1 MIMEVAMY
9 KVGDKV
15 VYPMHGAGEIVGLEE
30 KEIFGQVKEYYI
42 LNMPIGGM
50 KVSLP
55 VDSIDKIGVRDIISE
70 KEADQLL
77 DDFSNYE
84 CDETTNWN
92 KRYRENMEKIKS
104 GSVTSVAYVVKALML
119 RDKDKGLSTGERKML
134 SSAKQILLS
143 ELIFAKDISADKAE
157 MLISERVG
165 DN

>member
-1 MIMEVAMY
+1 MY
-9 KVGDKV
+9 KIGDKV

-30 KEIFGQVKEYYI
+30 KEVFGITKEYYV
-42 LNMPIGGM
+42 LDMPIGGM

-55 VDSIDKIGVRDIISE
+55 VDSVEKIGVRDIISNE
-70 KEADQLL
+70 EADQLL
-77 DDFSNYE
+77 ENFSNYE

-104 GSVTSVAYVVKALML
+104 GSVTSVAYVVKALMI

-143 ELIFAKDISADKAE
+143 ELILVKGITADKAE
-157 MLISERVG
+157 TMISDRVK
-165 DN
+165 NN

>member
-1 MIMEVAMY
+1 MY

-143 ELIFAKDISADKAE
+143 ELILAKDISADKAE

>member
-1 MIMEVAMY
+1 MY
-9 KVGDKV
+9 EIGDKV

-30 KEIFGQVKEYYI
+30 KEIFGTVKNYYV
-42 LNMPIGGM
+42 LKMPVGGM

-55 VDSIDKIGVRDIISE
+55 VDSVEKIGVRDIISN

-77 DDFSNYE
+77 EDFSNHE

-92 KRYRENMEKIKS
+92 KRYREKMEKLKS
-104 GSVTSVAYVVKALML
+104 GSVTSVAYVVKALMI

-143 ELIFAKDISADKAE
+143 ELILVKDISIQEAE
-157 MLISERVG
+157 ALISERV
-165 DN
+165 NNN

>member
-1 MIMEVAMY
+1 MY
-9 KVGDKV
+9 KIGDKV

-30 KEIFGQVKEYYI
+30 KEIFGTVKNYYV
-42 LNMPIGGM
+42 LKMPIGGM

-55 VDSIDKIGVRDIISE
+55 VDSVEKIGVRDIISD

-77 DDFSNYE
+77 DDFSNHQ

-104 GSVTSVAYVVKALML
+104 GSVTSVAYVVKALMI

-143 ELIFAKDISADKAE
+143 ELILVKDISIEKAE
-157 MLISERVG
+157 AMISERAKT
-165 DN
+165 N